1 MKSKHRE
8 TLHRNPKC
16 RIYSK
21 VKIPFYVSPKTL
33 REVLLSELECAKPDS
48 NATVLDS
55 PPVSSLCRRTCTA
68 FAAQPG
74 SEPKSRWA
82 GDEWEEWDG
91 LMVPPSPA
99 GRILCLH
106 PTTLFTLGLHCHGG
120 GGQDSSQVGFTKSQ
134 GQPLFHENTAYS
146 QIHTVLASL
155 HQRGHREMPGPS
167 CFLLGFLQNKSNC
180 HSWRANTA
188 RRYTTNLAN
197 ILHIKVSRLT
207 NPSPC
212 SAQTSIMETETTRDK
227 SWTTKHVEKQ
237 NMGNG

>member
-33 REVLLSELECAKPDS
+33 REVLPSELECAKPDS

-99 GRILCLH
+99 SAGRILCLH
-106 PTTLFTLGLHCHGG
+106 PTTLSTL
-120 GGQDSSQVGFTKSQ
+120 
-134 GQPLFHENTAYS
+134 AR
-146 QIHTVLASL
+146 TVREEGAKTVVRLAS
-155 HQRGHREMPGPS
+155 QRAKDNPYFVKILP
-167 CFLLGFLQNKSNC
+167 
-180 HSWRANTA
+180 TA
-188 RRYTTNLAN
+188 RSTPSWLLC
-197 ILHIKVSRLT
+197 ISRDTERPRMGKDAWTLLLPSGLLT
-207 NPSPC
+207 N
-212 SAQTSIMETETTRDK
+212 
-227 SWTTKHVEKQ
+227 
-237 NMGNG
+237 